1 MKKKNLISLIIIV
14 IGILFIF
21 TGCSSGEVDEE
32 KKQKEMIQA
41 TSQISLKNYGYKME
55 TSPFLEDWNINKMT
69 WNNNF
74 RWTVSTYS
82 INDNKRLKWI
92 FEWTGNDKD
101 DVILIYL
108 LVDGKE
114 IINDLK

>member
-1 MKKKNLISLIIIV
+1 MKIKNLISLIII
-14 IGILFIF
+14 IATILFIF
-21 TGCSSGEVDEE
+21 NSCSSEEVDEE
-32 KKQKEMIQA
+32 KRQKEMIQA
-41 TSQISLKNYGYKME
+41 TSQISLKDHGYKME

-69 WNNNF
+69 WNDTF

-82 INDNKRLKWI
+82 VNDSKRLKWI

-108 LVDGKE
+108 LIDGKE
-114 IINDLK
+114 IVNDLR